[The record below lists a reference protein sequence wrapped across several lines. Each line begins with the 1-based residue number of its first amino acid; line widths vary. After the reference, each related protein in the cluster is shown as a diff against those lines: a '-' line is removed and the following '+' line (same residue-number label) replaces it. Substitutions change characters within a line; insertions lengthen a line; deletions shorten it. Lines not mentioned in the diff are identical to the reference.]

1 MIIGTGMRGA
11 AGAAAGRI
19 GTKFPRMGRRDAL
32 VEWLEILNKGNDVPM
47 EGEMHARWKRSSKAD
62 EVAAEV
68 AMLAEASLCIG
79 PGCLCTQIKGAAG
92 VRAVAGIGEPSAL
105 ST

>member
-1 MIIGTGMRGA
+1 M
-11 AGAAAGRI
+11 
-19 GTKFPRMGRRDAL
+19 K
-32 VEWLEILNKGNDVPM
+32 
-47 EGEMHARWKRSSKAD
+47 GEMHARWKRSSKAD

-68 AMLAEASLCIG
+68 AMLAETSLSIG

-92 VRAVAGIGEPSAL
+92 VRAAAGIEVPSAL